1 MSEPCEIYPEFVANS
16 FISKKKVIK
25 AIATLLSDFEELK
38 DSYMLKDISVKD
50 LEEVLALIE
59 KIEAEWSKGE
69 TSFHELIYRHEEE
82 LNKEADRIMRSGGG
96 VEEFKGYLEEV
107 LVNMADELMLTGE
120 NKNVLGPVNTSLQLL
135 QNALYLYHF
144 RIRLKC

>member
-1 MSEPCEIYPEFVANS
+1 MNDLSEPCENYPEFVANS
-16 FISKKKVIK
+16 FMSKKKVIE

-69 TSFHELIYRHEEE
+69 TSFDELIYRHDEE
-82 LNKEADRIMRSGGG
+82 LNKEADRIMRSGGCG
-96 VEEFKGYLEEV
+96 RV
-107 LVNMADELMLTGE
+107 
-120 NKNVLGPVNTSLQLL
+120 
-135 QNALYLYHF
+135 
-144 RIRLKC
+144 